1 MPQPSRPR
9 KGSLGYGPRKRAASE
24 VPRIRS
30 WPDDDGSPAL
40 QGFAGYKAGMTHV
53 VMVNDEANSPR
64 EGMEESVP
72 VTVVEVPPMR
82 AVALRAYED
91 TPYGMKPVT
100 EVWASEFDDELDR
113 VLDLPAEDTF
123 EEDSEALRELI
134 AEGRV
139 DDLRLITHTV
149 PSAMTNVP
157 KKKPD
162 VMETRVGG
170 SSLEE
175 RADYALE
182 LLQGGGEHVFADVFR
197 AGEYADVSGVTK
209 GKGTQGP
216 VKRWGVQKRKGKHA
230 RQGWRRRIGNLGP
243 WNPSRVRST
252 VPQQGQTGY
261 HQRTELNKRLLA
273 IGDGDEPS
281 VDGGFVNYGEID
293 GPYVLVKG
301 SLPGPNKRLLR
312 FRPAIRPN
320 DQPRLD
326 PEVRYVSTASNQG

>member
-9 KGSLGYGPRKRAASE
+9 KGSMGFSPRKRATSE

-30 WPDDDGSPAL
+30 WPDADGAAGV

-53 VMVNDEANSPR
+53 VMVNDAADSPR

-72 VTVVEVPPMR
+72 VTVVEVPAMR
-82 AVALRAYED
+82 AVAVRAYED
-91 TPYGMKPVT
+91 TPYGHRPVT
-100 EVWASEFDDELDR
+100 EVWGEEFADELSR
-113 VLDLPAEDTF
+113 ALDVPQGHSFDEQS
-123 EEDSEALRELI
+123 SELREL
-134 AEGRV
+134 A
-139 DDLRLITHTV
+139 DDGAIDDVRLITHTQ
-149 PSAMTNVP
+149 PATLAGVP
-157 KKKPD
+157 KKEPD

-170 SSLEE
+170 GSLHE
-175 RADYALE
+175 RLDHALE
-182 LLQGGGEHVFADVFR
+182 LVGEGGTHEFGDVFR
-197 AGEYADVSGVTK
+197 AGEYLDVHGVTK

-216 VKRWGVQKRKGKHA
+216 VKRWGVQKRKGKHK

-261 HQRTELNKRLLA
+261 HQRTELNKRLLDF
-273 IGDGDEPS
+273 GDGDDAS
-281 VDGGFVNYGEID
+281 VEGGFVNYGEVD
-293 GPYVLVKG
+293 GSYALVKG
-301 SLPGPNKRLLR
+301 SIPGPSQRLVR

-326 PEVRYVSTASNQG
+326 PEVRYVSTESNQG